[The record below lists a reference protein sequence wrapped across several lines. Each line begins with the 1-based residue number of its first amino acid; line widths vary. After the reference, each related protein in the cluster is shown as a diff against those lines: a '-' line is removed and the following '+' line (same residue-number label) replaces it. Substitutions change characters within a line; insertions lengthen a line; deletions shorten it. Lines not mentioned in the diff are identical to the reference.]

1 VRILFVTQKVDA
13 DHPVLAQTVDV
24 VRELAARCEAVDVLC
39 DSVGRHD
46 LPANVRL
53 RTFGAGTR
61 AGRGL
66 RFVRAFAALAL
77 PRATRPSAVLIH
89 MVPLFALLAAPLV
102 KPLRIP
108 LLLWYTH
115 WNPSRSL
122 RLALPLVD
130 VVMSVSRGSFPIATE
145 KLQATG
151 HAIDIAQFAPA
162 PNATRHDGPLRLLAL
177 GRTARWKGYDTMLE
191 ALELAARRG
200 CDAQLE
206 VRGPQLTDD
215 ERAHR
220 AELEEAVHS
229 SPELRDRVR
238 IEPPLARDELP
249 RLLAGADA
257 LLSATQPRGSETLD
271 KVVYEAAA
279 CELPV
284 LASNAALKE
293 FLEDLPLQL
302 SFPPRDAEAL
312 ADRLVAFAAAEPS
325 VRAETGAELRRRV
338 VSGHSV
344 GSWADAVTA
353 TVARLAPE

>member
-1 VRILFVTQKVDA
+1 MRILFVTQKVDA

-24 VRELAARCEAVDVLC
+24 IRELAARCEGVDVLC

-53 RTFGAGTR
+53 RTFGARTR
-61 AGRGL
+61 AGRGA
-66 RFVRAFAALAL
+66 RFMRAL
-77 PRATRPSAVLIH
+77 PATVIPRRTRPNAVLVH

-108 LLLWYTH
+108 MLLWYTH

-130 VVMSVSRGSFPIATE
+130 VVMSVSRGSFPISTP

-151 HAIDIAQFAPA
+151 HAIDVAQFVPSGAV
-162 PNATRHDGPLRLLAL
+162 RDEGPLQLVAL

-191 ALELAARRG
+191 ALELAVRRG
-200 CDAQLE
+200 SEARLE
-206 VRGPQLTDD
+206 IRGPQLTED

-220 AELEEAVHS
+220 RELEEAVLA

-249 RLLAGADA
+249 ALLARADA
-257 LLSATQPRGSETLD
+257 LVSATQPRGSETLD

-279 CELPV
+279 CEVPV

-293 FLEDLPLQL
+293 FLGGLPLEL

-312 ADRLVAFAAAEPS
+312 ADRLVALAAAGPA

-338 VSGHSV
+338 VAGHSV
-344 GSWADAVTA
+344 ASWADAVTA